1 MLTAEAIQNA
11 NLAIKKI
18 DIKGKAYAVVSQR
31 IQAFRSICPNGRII
45 TEIISLK
52 DGTVIMEAKV
62 MDDEGNLLANGL
74 AYEKESSSYINKTSF
89 IENCQTSAI
98 GRALGILGLGSEE
111 NLSSF
116 EEVANAINNQN
127 QPAKKPEPFN
137 PDELIT
143 EEEQLTLE
151 GLAAKVKWDCG
162 RISGWPKITKRQYAK
177 CLDEV
182 NRAIESKGK
191 A

>member
-11 NLAIKKI
+11 NRAIKTI
-18 DIKGKAYAVVSQR
+18 DIKGKSYAVVSQR

-111 NLSSF
+111 ELSSF

-127 QPAKKPEPFN
+127 QPAKKPEAFN

-162 RISGWPKITKRQYAK
+162 SISGWPKITKRKYAK
-177 CLDEV
+177 CLEEV